1 MTTPEPVTPTLPAK
15 IGMINR
21 SMRDSDHWAIKIR
34 YEDAEGEITD
44 RFVSPIKW
52 FDTKSFLAL
61 CLSRESP
68 RRFYIDNIHNLRAVP
83 AHELQMP
90 TPIVVVRPATCLTL
104 T

>member
-1 MTTPEPVTPTLPAK
+1 
-15 IGMINR
+15 
-21 SMRDSDHWAIKIR
+21 
-34 YEDAEGEITD
+34 
-44 RFVSPIKW
+44 
-52 FDTKSFLAL
+52 
-61 CLSRESP
+61 LSRESP